1 MRGLPGLPFL
11 PYSTC
16 AWLLGSISRTR
27 CPARRTATDEN
38 EELENL
44 SSFFFLEK
52 FKRDRSDLRMLT
64 LCLMESGPIWLR
76 DGDFRSFDIRH
87 FCKSL
92 SDATPGK
99 IFECLVAR
107 NRNIGVS
114 GRRYEVF
121 VPFVCFTI
129 YSIISYYQNYTVWNT
144 GSIQNQKLSQR
155 CHGKKYY
162 WYI

>member
-1 MRGLPGLPFL
+1 
-11 PYSTC
+11 
-16 AWLLGSISRTR
+16 
-27 CPARRTATDEN
+27 
-38 EELENL
+38 
-44 SSFFFLEK
+44 
-52 FKRDRSDLRMLT
+52 MLT

-129 YSIISYYQNYTVWNT
+129 YSIISYYQNYTVKYRLDSKSKT
-144 GSIQNQKLSQR
+144 IPTVSR
-155 CHGKKYY
+155 KKILLV
-162 WYI
+162 YIDLAYLICMYVRA